1 MASHWHL
8 KDAFTLFSPVD
19 ALAECCDVSVGAW
32 QSDASGLSALLCQVA
47 RPLFACTLRT
57 SDLAAA
63 LAAAKGLVEGGQ
75 WWVTIRC
82 CFLNAFLLPSSNF
95 QARIPNRA
103 VYPMDRASKPLFP
116 FTDAF
121 IVLRS

>member
-19 ALAECCDVSVGAW
+19 ALADCCDVSVGAW

-57 SDLAAA
+57 SDPATAP
-63 LAAAKGLVEGGQ
+63 AAAKGLVEGGQ

-82 CFLNAFLLPSSNF
+82 CFLNVFLLPS
-95 QARIPNRA
+95 PNSKTTSVR
-103 VYPMDRASKPLFP
+103 PMDRAKPLLP
-116 FTDAF
+116 FTGAF
-121 IVLRS
+121 LVLLS